1 MTDAKKFSIKYYFHV
16 LSRMIGDPKT
26 FFSELSPDT
35 GMKSPL
41 IFLTI
46 SALIFT
52 LSSLMNDPPNPALA
66 AGILLLNAMG
76 MVFVAS
82 GLGYMVIMI
91 TLGKRI
97 AFHRVF
103 AIYAFSSG
111 VTLLASWM
119 PYFLIITEPWK
130 WWLICTGMTRHLSM
144 SWKQTLSVVLL
155 SVGIIVLFFWS
166 LIPLLKSA

>member
-1 MTDAKKFSIKYYFHV
+1 MTDTQKFSIRYYFRV
-16 LSRMIGDPKT
+16 MSRILGDPKN

-35 GMKSPL
+35 GMRLPL
-41 IFLTI
+41 LFLTV

-52 LSSLMNDPPNPALA
+52 GSSLMSDPPNPAFT

-76 MVFVAS
+76 MVFIAS
-82 GLGYMVIMI
+82 GAGYMVIMI

-97 AFHRVF
+97 AFQRVF

-119 PYFLIITEPWK
+119 PFFLIITEPWK
-130 WWLICTGMTRHLSM
+130 WWLICTGMTRHLCL
-144 SWKQTLSVVLL
+144 SWKQTLSAVIL
-155 SVGIIVLFFWS
+155 SVGMIILFFWS
-166 LIPLLKSA
+166 LIPMLKAA